1 MNENKK
7 MVAIAGKVLELAG
20 DYDSRLEV
28 FPGRIKAWARAFAL
42 SGKVWE
48 KEALE
53 AVDAFYA
60 SSRFTITAADV
71 VAYCEAQPVGSSEDH
86 ANWVLDTWIE
96 YPTAIWIEEYTGER
110 PPPVTAPD
118 TVSAEERH
126 AYIVEQNK
134 AWLNKNRDR
143 LVALTIERSKRKKGP
158 VFE

>member
-1 MNENKK
+1 MNDNKK
-7 MVAIAGKVLELAG
+7 MVGIAGKVLELAG

-42 SGKVWE
+42 AGKVWE

-71 VAYCEAQPVGSSEDH
+71 VAYCEAQPVSSSEDH
-86 ANWVLDTWIE
+86 VNWALDMWIE
-96 YPTAIWIEEYTGER
+96 YPYAMWIEEHTGER
-110 PPPVTAPD
+110 PPEVTVPD
-118 TVSAEERH
+118 SVPAEERD
-126 AYIVEQNK
+126 AFIVAQHRT
-134 AWLNKNRDR
+134 WLNENRDR
-143 LVALTIERSKRKKGP
+143 LVALTIERSKHKVRP